1 MKKIRMQE
9 ALWTWR
15 NWQLMG
21 PSVETNL
28 ALCFCAEKSV
38 SALKP
43 NSALAIAVSPRLPM
57 SSPKPNWCFIY
68 NRARVFALCANTG
81 SISFRMALINYVTSL
96 LWSGMIICLAAR
108 LTKSSSS
115 VFSTRL
121 HWSSYSLFWTIYQA
135 YPMRICSSSS
145 IQQELTRATR
155 VLTWTCFILY
165 LILAYL
171 S

>member
-28 ALCFCAEKSV
+28 ALGFCTEKPV

-43 NSALAIAVSPRLPM
+43 NSALAIAVSPRLPR

-81 SISFRMALINYVTSL
+81 SKSFRMALINYVTLCHTL
-96 LWSGMIICLAAR
+96 LWSGMIVCLAAR
-108 LTKSSSS
+108 LTKSSPS

-121 HWSSYSLFWTIYQA
+121 HWSSYSLLWTIYQA

-145 IQQELTRATR
+145 VQQELTRATR
-155 VLTWTCFILY
+155 VLRWTSFIL
-165 LILAYL
+165 
-171 S
+171 